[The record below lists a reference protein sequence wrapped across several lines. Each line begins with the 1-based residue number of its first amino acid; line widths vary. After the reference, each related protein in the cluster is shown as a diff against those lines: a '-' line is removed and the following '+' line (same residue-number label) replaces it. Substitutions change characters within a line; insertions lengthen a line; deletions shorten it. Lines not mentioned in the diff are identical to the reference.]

1 MVTLVMLAS
10 GCGASADEQA
20 ALERVRRDSIT
31 AVLTDTAFARI
42 ARAKDWHTITSYWQS
57 LEGRR
62 AGAERFAEQ
71 YAERTAAVANFERVA
86 RQQAEE
92 YLGEIELGFDPFD
105 WAGEGEKAGNIRFI
119 AEQLGTDT
127 AILSRLERAQ
137 DKLAMQR
144 LEHSLRIVENNL
156 AEYRAL
162 PADSTKLRFEHAS
175 FVRFHLACAAEN
187 LRILGKKPEDLGLAP
202 GEFEKLV
209 VEFRPRSSE
218 QCRELVM
225 PRPRH
230 SN

>member
-1 MVTLVMLAS
+1 METKRAFDRCKT
-10 GCGASADEQA
+10 CGEYDHTDTHRCLPVWVVSWEEDEDDREVRARDAEQA
-20 ALERVRRDSIT
+20 T
-31 AVLTDTAFARI
+31 
-42 ARAKDWHTITSYWQS
+42 
-57 LEGRR
+57 
-62 AGAERFAEQ
+62 ERFAEQ

-162 PADSTKLRFEHAS
+162 PADSMKLRFEHAS